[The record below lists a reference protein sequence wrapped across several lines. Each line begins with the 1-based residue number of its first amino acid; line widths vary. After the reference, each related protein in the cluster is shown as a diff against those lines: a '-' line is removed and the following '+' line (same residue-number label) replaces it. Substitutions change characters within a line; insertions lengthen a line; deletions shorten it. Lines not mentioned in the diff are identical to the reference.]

1 MAFYL
6 HKIIEKI
13 LKIYKS
19 SNNKMEFLR
28 KIATLNLLFFFSVFS
43 ISISFAADIWIIWD
57 PNNEPDIAGYKV
69 YFGKKSRVYENSIN
83 VGNVT
88 SYNLRNLN
96 LDTIYFFAVTAY
108 DTNGLESDYSEEIG
122 VMIKDIRAGW
132 NLISIPF
139 SIGVVPLTQYFFPSN
154 LIKIEK
160 ILTYK
165 AKDTNDPW
173 KVYDPAA
180 PSYVNDLIEINES
193 IGLWIK
199 AKENMNLILY
209 GRFLPGSTLPLVSG
223 WNLIQYPGNTKKS
236 VVDAL
241 SSISGKYEKIIY
253 YQSTDLQDPWKV
265 YDPSAPSYVND
276 LSELIPGGGYW
287 IKVKENCNWTIT
299 N

>member
-1 MAFYL
+1 
-6 HKIIEKI
+6 
-13 LKIYKS
+13 
-19 SNNKMEFLR
+19 MEFLR
-28 KIATLNLLFFFSVFS
+28 KIVILYLFLLSFFS
-43 ISISFAADIWIIWD
+43 ISISLAADIWIIWD

-69 YFGKKSRVYENSIN
+69 YFGSRSRFYENSIN

-96 LDTIYFFAVTAY
+96 LDTIYFLAVTAY

-139 SIGVVPLTQYFFPSN
+139 SIGVVPLTQYFFSSN
-154 LIKIEK
+154 LSKIER

-165 AKDTNDPW
+165 ASDPNDPW

-180 PSYVNDLIEINES
+180 PSYVNDLIEVSES
-193 IGLWIK
+193 LGLWIK

-209 GRFLPGSTLPLVSG
+209 GRFLPSSTLPLVSG
-223 WNLIQYPGNTKKS
+223 WNLIQYPGNRKKS
-236 VVDAL
+236 VPEAL
-241 SSISGKYEKIIY
+241 SSISGKYERILY
-253 YQSTDLQDPWKV
+253 YQSTDPQDPWKV
-265 YDPSAPSYVND
+265 FDPSAPSYVND
-276 LSELIPGGGYW
+276 LLELIPGGGYW